1 MNDDLKQEF
10 DAARIRHLLFKSKLR
25 SFLYGSDTAQ
35 GPIRDPE
42 QCTMGQWITQRAL
55 PAYGHL
61 PETHEL
67 DRLHRLIHLEGSRLM
82 DLRLAGQPDA
92 ATAGLSQINKLADD
106 IVALLHTIETR
117 VRAA

>member
-1 MNDDLKQEF
+1 MTDDLKQEF

-42 QCTMGQWITQRAL
+42 QCAMGHWITERAL

-67 DRLHRLIHLEGSRLM
+67 DRLHRLIHTEGGRLM
-82 DLRLAGQPDA
+82 DLHLAGQSDA
-92 ATAGLSQINKLADD
+92 ATSGLGHINKLADD
-106 IVALLHTIETR
+106 IVALLTTIEAR
-117 VRAA
+117 LRAK